1 MIADERRRRLVNLV
15 VERGSASV
23 TALAEELGVSS
34 MTVRR
39 DVKRLEEE
47 GRLVSVAGGVAKPA
61 RLSLDATHQVKL
73 GIRPREKAAIARRAA
88 ELIRPGDLLYLDAGT
103 TMLALA
109 RLLAARPAS
118 ERIDVVTND
127 LAVAAAVGEHPGAQ
141 VHVLGGRL
149 DAGNLSTDGPTAAA
163 ELAGFNIDLA
173 FISASSFDLRGLS
186 VPTEGK
192 AIVKRGIA
200 EHADR
205 CVLVADSSKY
215 GRVAAFKALPLR
227 AFDAIVTDP
236 SLPDAARDRA
246 AAVGVS
252 LLLTPLPDLSHVGEH
267 P

>member
-23 TALAEELGVSS
+23 TALADELGVSS

-61 RLSLDATHQVKL
+61 RLSLDATHRVKL

-109 RLLAARPAS
+109 RLLAARPAA
-118 ERIDVVTND
+118 ERVDVVTND

-141 VHVLGGRL
+141 IHVLGGRPVSYTHL
-149 DAGNLSTDGPTAAA
+149 TLPT
-163 ELAGFNIDLA
+163 IY
-173 FISASSFDLRGLS
+173 S
-186 VPTEGK
+186 V
-192 AIVKRGIA
+192 
-200 EHADR
+200 
-205 CVLVADSSKY
+205 
-215 GRVAAFKALPLR
+215 
-227 AFDAIVTDP
+227 
-236 SLPDAARDRA
+236 
-246 AAVGVS
+246 
-252 LLLTPLPDLSHVGEH
+252 
-267 P
+267 